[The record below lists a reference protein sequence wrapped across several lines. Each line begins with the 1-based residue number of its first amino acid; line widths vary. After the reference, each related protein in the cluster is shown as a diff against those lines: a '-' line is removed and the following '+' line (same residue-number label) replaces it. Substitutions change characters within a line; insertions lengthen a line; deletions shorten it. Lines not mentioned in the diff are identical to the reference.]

1 TSPKF
6 SASTGTSRKPARPP
20 NRPPNRGFTYSDR
33 QAPVAWAAVP
43 DARAPE
49 RLIIE
54 RKEKEPRPKNRGS
67 FSFLKVSGVEE
78 GGGEPSSGST
88 PDKKSSDTCPAPE
101 PSSAHLGL
109 PDRHG
114 QESIDRHILPA
125 FTTIA
130 SLVL

>member
-1 TSPKF
+1 MAPKTSSQ
-6 SASTGTSRKPARPP
+6 SASSGAQKKAAALTAARI
-20 NRPPNRGFTYSDR
+20 
-33 QAPVAWAAVP
+33 Q
-43 DARAPE
+43 
-49 RLIIE
+49 L
-54 RKEKEPRPKNRGS
+54 PRPAYRSRIVFK
-67 FSFLKVSGVEE
+67 KVSGVEE